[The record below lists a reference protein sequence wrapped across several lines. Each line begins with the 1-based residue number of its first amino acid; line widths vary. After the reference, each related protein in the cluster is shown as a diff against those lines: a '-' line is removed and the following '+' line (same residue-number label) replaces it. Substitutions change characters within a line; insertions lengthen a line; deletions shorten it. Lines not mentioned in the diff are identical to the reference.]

1 MMYFQY
7 NIIKTDVNAN
17 FVQCFKSTDSLS
29 IDYQFTFNL
38 SKVDDKHLT
47 AISFKNQ
54 PTKSDVDVDFSVKCV
69 NKGGQAT
76 NAKVNLPSYDL
87 DSEKDFYNLC
97 NC

>member
-1 MMYFQY
+1 MFSLFT
-7 NIIKTDVNAN
+7 NN
-17 FVQCFKSTDSLS
+17 FFFLFFAQTDSLS

-76 NAKVNLPSYDL
+76 NAKVSNLVQSI
-87 DSEKDFYNLC
+87 KTYN
-97 NC
+97 NYKKI